1 MAQSTKKVPERTNP
15 QPMRDTHNAG
25 RTFIPATV
33 LIAFSRIRQGGF
45 LLFLTGVGMTAAV
58 LLACTIPLYTN
69 VAMTAGV
76 RSTLGNA
83 SQNSDIVVRS
93 LSGHVTSP
101 IIHNVTQ
108 ELNTKFARSFGSVLT
123 QPQFSIETQ
132 YFPVSVLTSGNNS
145 SNLIH
150 PGLSMKYNTALIS
163 ATMEQAANHVHLV
176 RGKLPSDTSTSDSI
190 ETALPLTTATLLHVD
205 VGGTIQ
211 LNIAFIDANTDK
223 IFRSLSLHVVG
234 IFTLAS
240 SDDVFWHGDDF
251 QYYQP
256 GPGDLITNF
265 NGLVATTPLMSKLDR
280 LCNDPALKY
289 YVLNLSP
296 SIIWYYHLNLLHV
309 RIENLT
315 TISQAISIMKTDNS
329 NNSDLE
335 QSPFLEQTQTY
346 LPSDAIN
353 QYSKRI
359 QVAQLPVTS
368 LLWLILGLLLF
379 FVSTIVD
386 LLIERQSDAIAILRS
401 RGASRMQI
409 FGALV
414 MQGTL
419 VALVALVIGAAL
431 AIPAAR
437 WLVQHT
443 LPANNQSALNILD
456 DAPFSILWNIRIY
469 ALLAV
474 AAALLTMIGT
484 VVRTMGLDVLAV
496 RREAARSTHRSL
508 WQRWNIDI
516 FAALIAL
523 TSFVILTY
531 ITRSGILDPY
541 TALILLT
548 PLTLLGSV
556 FLLIAVVLLL
566 LRFFPLLLQ
575 RSASLIGR
583 GRGAAPLLALAQMA
597 RSFRQPL
604 RITLLLT
611 LATSF
616 AIFSLVCLASQTQ
629 RVLDVTSFQAGADFS
644 GVDSNIIITAAQVPA
659 ATKLFDSIPGVHSAS
674 LGYVVP
680 AIAGNGLDGASI
692 DFHAVDADSFA
703 QTAVWNEQDSEQSL
717 TALMKLLQAQR
728 SSVATSHL
736 VPAIVD
742 TQALDTL
749 HVGIGGKFTLN
760 FAELS
765 HATDLTNFVVVAVV
779 QHIPTPNP
787 SVGVGVLA
795 DYQSY
800 VTAYE
805 QKQGIS
811 GNLAIPVDTVWLRT
825 ADDAASLQSVR
836 RALSTGRFQLDPL
849 YDRRALINTQYYE
862 PLYLTLTGVLG
873 LGATTALLL
882 ALIGSLTASWSSIR
896 SRLSS
901 FTVLRA
907 LGATPLQVVF
917 ALTWEQCF
925 IYVTAILLG
934 IVFGLVFSYLV
945 VPVLT
950 FTSVSPL
957 AVSSDVSAKAFYIAQ
972 SVPPIRII
980 IPATVGIA
988 LTILALLCLVTLVL
1002 MVWLVLRPSIGT
1014 ILRVNED

>member
-1 MAQSTKKVPERTNP
+1 MTQPTKTESKYSTRQSSRHTDKTRRALV
-15 QPMRDTHNAG
+15 
-25 RTFIPATV
+25 PATL
-33 LIAFSRIRQGGF
+33 LIAFSRVRQGGF
-45 LLFLTGVGMTAAV
+45 LLFLTGVGMVAAV

-93 LSGHVTSP
+93 LSGHVTSTV
-101 IIHNVTQ
+101 IRNVTQ
-108 ELNTKFARSFGSVLT
+108 ELNTKFSRNFGSVLT
-123 QPQFSIETQ
+123 KPQFSIETQ
-132 YFPVSVLTSGNNS
+132 YFPVSVLTNGSNS
-145 SNLIH
+145 ANLIH
-150 PGLSMKYNTALIS
+150 PGLSMRYNTALIS
-163 ATMEQAANHVHLV
+163 ATMEQAASHVHLV
-176 RGKLPSDTSTSDSI
+176 RGRLPFDTSTSDSI
-190 ETALPLTTATLLHVD
+190 ETALPLATATLLHVD

-211 LNIAFIDANTDK
+211 LNVAFIDANIDK
-223 IFRSLSLHVVG
+223 IFRPLSLHVVG
-234 IFTLAS
+234 VFTLAS

-256 GPGDLITNF
+256 SDFVTNF
-265 NGLVATTPLMSKLDR
+265 NGLVATNPLMSGLDR

-289 YVLNLSP
+289 YVLYLPPN
-296 SIIWYYHLNLLHV
+296 IIWYYHLDLLKV
-309 RIENLT
+309 RIENLNT
-315 TISQAISIMKTDNS
+315 LSQGISTIKTDNS

-346 LPSDAIN
+346 LPSDAID
-353 QYSKRI
+353 QYSKRV

-386 LLIERQSDAIAILRS
+386 LLIERQTDAIAILRS
-401 RGASRMQI
+401 RGASRGQI

-414 MQGTL
+414 LQGTL

-431 AIPAAR
+431 AIPATR

-443 LPANNQSALNILD
+443 LPATDQNALNILD
-456 DAPFSILWNIRIY
+456 DAPLAILWNIRIY

-508 WQRWNIDI
+508 WQRWNVDI

-523 TSFVILTY
+523 TSFIILTY

-556 FLLIAVVLLL
+556 FLLIAIILLL

-575 RSASLIGR
+575 RSASLVGR
-583 GRGAAPLLALAQMA
+583 GRGATPLLALAQMA

-616 AIFSLVCLASQTQ
+616 AIFTLICLASQTQ

-644 GVDSNIIITAAQVPA
+644 GLESNILITSAQLPA
-659 ATKLFDSIPGVHSAS
+659 ATKLFDSIPGVRSAS

-680 AIAGNGLDGASI
+680 AIAGNGLDGAPI

-703 QTAVWNEQDSEQSL
+703 QTAIWNAHDSGQSL
-717 TALMKLLQAQR
+717 TTLMKLLQSQR
-728 SSVATSHL
+728 SSVTTSHL

-742 TQALDTL
+742 EQALDTL
-749 HVGIGGKFTLN
+749 HVGMGGKFTLN

-787 SVGVGVLA
+787 SVGPGVLV

-825 ADDAASLQSVR
+825 ADDASSLQSVR
-836 RALSTGRFQLDPL
+836 HALSTDKFQLDPL
-849 YDRRALINTQYYE
+849 YDRRALINTQYNE

-907 LGATPLQVVF
+907 LGATPIQVVF

-972 SVPPIRII
+972 SVPPIRVI

-988 LTILALLCLVTLVL
+988 LAILALLCLVTLVL
-1002 MVWLVLRPSIGT
+1002 MVGLVLRPSIST